1 MSVDW
6 QSTVLSPLMAV
17 FGQPIIYAPVKS
29 KYQNRHTLTGVFDE
43 AFTVIDIVDG
53 MTVTSISQCIGLNLR
68 DLPVTPNQKDQ
79 ILVKA
84 SYGAPLKD
92 TWYIVKKVM
101 PDGHGG
107 CRLLLNVA
115 PTPCDITSDDGTQDQ

>member
-6 QSTVLSPLMAV
+6 QSKVLSPLMAA
-17 FGQPIIYAPVKS
+17 FGQPIIYSPVKGR
-29 KYQNRHTLTGVFDE
+29 YQNRYELTGIFDE
-43 AFTVIDIVDG
+43 AFTDINIVDG
-53 MTVTSISQCIGLNLR
+53 MTVTSISPCIGLNLR
-68 DLPVTPNQKDQ
+68 DLPVEPCQKDQ

-84 SYGAPLKD
+84 SFGAPLKD

-115 PTPCDITSDDGTQDQ
+115 PTPCDTTDDKGTQDQ